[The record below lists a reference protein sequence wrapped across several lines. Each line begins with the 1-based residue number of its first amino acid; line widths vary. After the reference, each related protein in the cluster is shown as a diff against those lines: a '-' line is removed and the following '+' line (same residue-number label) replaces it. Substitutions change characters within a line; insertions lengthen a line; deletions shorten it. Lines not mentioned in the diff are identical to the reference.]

1 MDFDYFYKEQADQF
15 TFYRVPKVLIIDDT
29 FSELSTD
36 AKLLYGLL
44 LDRVS
49 LSANSGW
56 FDKEG
61 RVYVIYAIKSIM
73 RDLHCG
79 NKKAG
84 NLLAELEQFGLI
96 ERKQRGQGKPWT
108 IYVKNFSGVVSN
120 GHLKTCQNDI
130 SRSVETTSQDMSKR
144 HANNTNINNTEFNN
158 TNPILSGLD
167 VDNSDRESYRQYLY
181 EQLEME
187 FLRERYPYEHELLD
201 SIMDL
206 MLDAICSNRKTI
218 RIAGDDQH
226 ADAELRHAGAFH
238 HAGLGKRPCGGGSVC
253 NRCGSAGHTKK
264 APRPRA
270 GSAAK
275 ERSVRRGDA
284 GADYSAG
291 TRPARLE
298 HAGDAGRD
306 AGGAGG
312 GAGLESRGNQAQLA
326 RLIFSSS
333 TLRLW

>member
-56 FDKEG
+56 FDEED

-158 TNPILSGLD
+158 TNPILSGSD
-167 VDNSDRESYRQYLY
+167 VDNSERGCYRQYLY
-181 EQLEME
+181 EQLEIE
-187 FLRERYPYEHELLD
+187 SLRERYPYEHEMLD

-218 RIAGDDQH
+218 RIAGDDKPVNVVKSQFLKMNSGH
-226 ADAELRHAGAFH
+226 IEYVMDCLKQNTTKVRNIKQYLLGTLYNAPLTMSSYYQAEVNHDFPQYAKGAVPKKEPRNH
-238 HAGLGKRPCGGGSVC
+238 ISLEGL
-253 NRCGSAGHTKK
+253 
-264 APRPRA
+264 
-270 GSAAK
+270 
-275 ERSVRRGDA
+275 
-284 GADYSAG
+284 
-291 TRPARLE
+291 
-298 HAGDAGRD
+298 
-306 AGGAGG
+306 
-312 GAGLESRGNQAQLA
+312 
-326 RLIFSSS
+326 
-333 TLRLW
+333 TL

>member
-130 SRSVETTSQDMSKR
+130 FRSVETTSQDMSKR

-167 VDNSDRESYRQYLY
+167 VDNSERESYRQYLY
-181 EQLEME
+181 EQLEIE
-187 FLRERYPYEHELLD
+187 SLRERYPYEHEMLD

-218 RIAGDDQH
+218 RIAGDDKPVNVVKSQFLKMNSGH
-226 ADAELRHAGAFH
+226 IEYVMDCLKQNTTKVRNIKQYLLGTLYNAPLTMSSYYQAEVNHDFPQYAKGAVPKKEQRNRISLE
-238 HAGLGKRPCGGGSVC
+238 GL
-253 NRCGSAGHTKK
+253 
-264 APRPRA
+264 
-270 GSAAK
+270 
-275 ERSVRRGDA
+275 
-284 GADYSAG
+284 
-291 TRPARLE
+291 
-298 HAGDAGRD
+298 
-306 AGGAGG
+306 
-312 GAGLESRGNQAQLA
+312 
-326 RLIFSSS
+326 
-333 TLRLW
+333 TL

>member
-130 SRSVETTSQDMSKR
+130 FRSVETTSQDMSKR

-167 VDNSDRESYRQYLY
+167 VDNSERESYRQYLY
-181 EQLEME
+181 EQLEIE
-187 FLRERYPYEHELLD
+187 SLRERYPYEHEMLD

-218 RIAGDDQH
+218 RIAGDDKPVNVVKSQF
-226 ADAELRHAGAFH
+226 L
-238 HAGLGKRPCGGGSVC
+238 KMNS
-253 NRCGSAGHTKK
+253 GHIEYVIQ
-264 APRPRA
+264 
-270 GSAAK
+270 SI
-275 ERSVRRGDA
+275 
-284 GADYSAG
+284 Y
-291 TRPARLE
+291 
-298 HAGDAGRD
+298 
-306 AGGAGG
+306 
-312 GAGLESRGNQAQLA
+312 
-326 RLIFSSS
+326 
-333 TLRLW
+333 

>member
-130 SRSVETTSQDMSKR
+130 FRSVETTSQDMSKR

-167 VDNSDRESYRQYLY
+167 VDNSERESYRQYLY
-181 EQLEME
+181 EQLEIE
-187 FLRERYPYEHELLD
+187 SLRERYPYEHEMLD

-218 RIAGDDQH
+218 RIAGDDKPVNVVKSQFLKMNSGH
-226 ADAELRHAGAFH
+226 IEYVMDCLKQNTTKVRNIKQYLLGTLYNVPLTMSSFYQAEVNHDFPQYAKGAVPKKEQKNH
-238 HAGLGKRPCGGGSVC
+238 ISLEGL
-253 NRCGSAGHTKK
+253 
-264 APRPRA
+264 
-270 GSAAK
+270 
-275 ERSVRRGDA
+275 
-284 GADYSAG
+284 
-291 TRPARLE
+291 
-298 HAGDAGRD
+298 
-306 AGGAGG
+306 
-312 GAGLESRGNQAQLA
+312 
-326 RLIFSSS
+326 
-333 TLRLW
+333 TL

>member
-158 TNPILSGLD
+158 TNPILSGTD
-167 VDNSDRESYRQYLY
+167 VDNSERESYRQYLY
-181 EQLEME
+181 EQLEIE
-187 FLRERYPYEHELLD
+187 SLRERYPYEHEMLD

-218 RIAGDDQH
+218 RIAGDDKPVNVVKSQFLKMNSGH
-226 ADAELRHAGAFH
+226 IEYVMDCLKQNTTKVRNIKQYLLGTLYNAPLTMSSYYQAEVNHDFPQYAKGAVPKKEQRNRISLE
-238 HAGLGKRPCGGGSVC
+238 GL
-253 NRCGSAGHTKK
+253 
-264 APRPRA
+264 
-270 GSAAK
+270 
-275 ERSVRRGDA
+275 
-284 GADYSAG
+284 
-291 TRPARLE
+291 
-298 HAGDAGRD
+298 
-306 AGGAGG
+306 
-312 GAGLESRGNQAQLA
+312 
-326 RLIFSSS
+326 
-333 TLRLW
+333 TL

>member
-1 MDFDYFYKEQADQF
+1 MDLDYFYKEQADQF

-56 FDKEG
+56 FDEED

-158 TNPILSGLD
+158 TNPILSGSD
-167 VDNSDRESYRQYLY
+167 VDNSERESYRQYLY
-181 EQLEME
+181 EQLEIE
-187 FLRERYPYEHELLD
+187 SLRERYPYEHEMLD

-218 RIAGDDQH
+218 RIAGDDKPVNVVKSQFLKMNSGH
-226 ADAELRHAGAFH
+226 IEYVMDCLKQNTTKVRNIKQYLLGTLYNAPLTMSSYYQAEVNHDFPQYAKGAV
-238 HAGLGKRPCGGGSVC
+238 P
-253 NRCGSAGHTKK
+253 KK
-264 APRPRA
+264 EQK
-270 GSAAK
+270 SHISL
-275 ERSVRRGDA
+275 ER
-284 GADYSAG
+284 
-291 TRPARLE
+291 L
-298 HAGDAGRD
+298 
-306 AGGAGG
+306 
-312 GAGLESRGNQAQLA
+312 
-326 RLIFSSS
+326 
-333 TLRLW
+333 TL

>member
-56 FDKEG
+56 FDEED

-130 SRSVETTSQDMSKR
+130 FRSVETTSQDMSKR

-158 TNPILSGLD
+158 TNPILSGSD
-167 VDNSDRESYRQYLY
+167 VDNSERESYRQYLY
-181 EQLEME
+181 EQLEIE
-187 FLRERYPYEHELLD
+187 SLRERYPYEHEMLD

-218 RIAGDDQH
+218 RIAGDDKPVNVVKSQFLKMNSGH
-226 ADAELRHAGAFH
+226 IEYVMDCLKQNTTKVRNIKQYLLGTLYNAPLTMSSFYQAEVNHDFPQYAKGAVPKKEQKNH
-238 HAGLGKRPCGGGSVC
+238 ISLEGL
-253 NRCGSAGHTKK
+253 
-264 APRPRA
+264 
-270 GSAAK
+270 
-275 ERSVRRGDA
+275 
-284 GADYSAG
+284 
-291 TRPARLE
+291 
-298 HAGDAGRD
+298 
-306 AGGAGG
+306 
-312 GAGLESRGNQAQLA
+312 
-326 RLIFSSS
+326 
-333 TLRLW
+333 TL